1 MSEQQQHEQQQ
12 QQQSK
17 KKKGKRSASKK
28 KRSPFYPNTPSA
40 VGSPTI
46 GSQINRRT
54 VRQLTPQK
62 LCSLVLPPPL
72 LSLFDADEHHS
83 ILDQHQGSRQTSNA
97 SVSAGSTSTLYNA
110 RLPSHIRVGFAKC
123 DPLLVF
129 DGKYVLVGTAD
140 GRIAVYSILEFDND
154 VSYDVNMSERRRRK
168 EWEEE
173 DEASQHD
180 ADENNEKEEKKI
192 DVEMGEVTE
201 EENEWEIREIMNKKE
216 KARLIE
222 PLLVVTLPNKRK
234 NTTLIGSED
243 DKGNTNTSLFSPP
256 TIVDICATPKTGT
269 SLVEQRNATDS
280 TRPTVGDDFF
290 GHAAILTDD
299 GEVHILEF
307 AASDTSNIPVVTII
321 LSFDTDNSGATS
333 ICMRPACNGS
343 SESLVRLC
351 VGCDS
356 GMLMEYQLHS
366 ISHQNNGVQRSPIPQ
381 PLLRQR
387 SHEMQSPMRP
397 DLIGIERQLSEP
409 ICHPVRD
416 PVTVKVTLCWQGFV
430 DAPIRS
436 LSCPG
441 WGGSESIIQSL
452 LVVGT
457 EQRQYA
463 NTRRDQTSPNNELS
477 PAISLEMINAS
488 LAETLWRKAK
498 NEVDDKDTKHI
509 PLGDCSVW
517 PAAGMEL
524 KYGWLHRKI
533 PDVKQKPNNTISATS
548 KICEYRCK
556 VYARFHCHIGI
567 LTHSSS
573 SH

>member
-1 MSEQQQHEQQQ
+1 MSEQQQQHQ

-46 GSQINRRT
+46 GSQINRRI
-54 VRQLTPQK
+54 VRQLTPQR

-83 ILDQHQGSRQTSNA
+83 ILDQHHARQTSNA

-154 VSYDVNMSERRRRK
+154 VSYDVKMSERRRRK

-173 DEASQHD
+173 DEETSHHD
-180 ADENNEKEEKKI
+180 ADENNEKEEKKV
-192 DVEMGEVTE
+192 DAEMGEVTE

-243 DKGNTNTSLFSPP
+243 DKGNTNTSLSSPP

-269 SLVEQRNATDS
+269 SLVEQSNATDS
-280 TRPTVGDDFF
+280 SRPTVGDDFF

-356 GMLMEYQLHS
+356 GMLMEYQLLHS
-366 ISHQNNGVQRSPIPQ
+366 TPHQDSGVQRSPIPQ

-387 SHEMQSPMRP
+387 SHEIQSPMRP
-397 DLIGIERQLSEP
+397 DVIGIERQLSEP
-409 ICHPVRD
+409 VCHPVRD
-416 PVTVKVTLCWQGFV
+416 PVTVKVTLCWKGFV

-441 WGGSESIIQSL
+441 WSGSESIIQSL

-463 NTRRDQTSPNNELS
+463 NTRRDQSSPNNELS
-477 PAISLEMINAS
+477 PAMSLEMINAS
-488 LAETLWRKAK
+488 LAESLWRKAK
-498 NEVDDKDTKHI
+498 NEFDPKDTKHI
-509 PLGDCSVW
+509 SLCDCSVW

-524 KYGWLHRKI
+524 KYGWLHRKV
-533 PDVKQKPNNTISATS
+533 PDVKQKPNNTIEQHRGSATS
-548 KICEYRCK
+548 KICEYS
-556 VYARFHCHIGI
+556 V
-567 LTHSSS
+567 
-573 SH
+573 

>member
-1 MSEQQQHEQQQ
+1 MSEQQQQQQQ

-17 KKKGKRSASKK
+17 KKKGKRSGASKQ

-110 RLPSHIRVGFAKC
+110 RLPSHIRVGFANC

-129 DGKYVLVGTAD
+129 EGKYVLVGTAD

-154 VSYDVNMSERRRRK
+154 VSYDVKMSERRRRK
-168 EWEEE
+168 EWDEE

-192 DVEMGEVTE
+192 DAEIGEVTE
-201 EENEWEIREIMNKKE
+201 EENEWEIREIMNIKE

-222 PLLVVTLPNKRK
+222 PLVVVTLPIKRK
-234 NTTLIGSED
+234 NTTLVGSED

-256 TIVDICATPKTGT
+256 TIVDICATPNGTGA
-269 SLVEQRNATDS
+269 SLVEQRNTTDS
-280 TRPTVGDDFF
+280 TRPMVGDDVF

-307 AASDTSNIPVVTII
+307 ASDTSNTPVVTII
-321 LSFDTDNSGATS
+321 LSFDTESSGATS
-333 ICMRPACNGS
+333 ICMRPAYNGK

-356 GMLMEYQLHS
+356 GMLLEYQLHS
-366 ISHQNNGVQRSPIPQ
+366 TSHQDSGVQRSPIPQ

-409 ICHPVRD
+409 VCHPVRARD
-416 PVTVKVTLCWQGFV
+416 PVTVKASLCWQGFV

-441 WGGSESIIQSL
+441 WGESESIIQSL

-457 EQRQYA
+457 EQRQYS

-477 PAISLEMINAS
+477 PAISLEMINTS
-488 LAETLWRKAK
+488 LAESLWRKAK
-498 NEVDDKDTKHI
+498 NKVDPKDTKDTKHI
-509 PLGDCSVW
+509 HLCDCSVW

-524 KYGWLHRKI
+524 KYGWLHSLTKQV
-533 PDVKQKPNNTISATS
+533 PDVKQKPNNTIEQHCGSATS
-548 KICEYRCK
+548 KICEYN
-556 VYARFHCHIGI
+556 A
-567 LTHSSS
+567 
-573 SH
+573 